1 VVEKIIKPIAWLQN
15 LKTGELVGNK
25 NMIMLNEQELY
36 NWKYRGFTIL
46 PIFSE
51 HDCQNIKFELDRLRI
66 IRNSKD
72 FSWGEYDMYSH
83 PQKDSELIL
92 KLFGHPQIIDTLEK
106 IMGDEVEGIQSLAYF
121 KPPNELGRDN
131 HQDGFYTQSGWGKS
145 INVIISLDSMDETNG
160 CLYSYEC
167 SHFLPILPIE
177 IDEERAKTNPSFWRN
192 ERGKAC
198 VMPENHYF
206 NKVNHVCKVG
216 DVLFAHDHLVHGSGE
231 NKSNRYRRSI
241 VLSYKTK
248 GAPIRQ
254 GTQMKR
260 EPFDVYEIRKK
271 YWGI

>member
-1 VVEKIIKPIAWLQN
+1 
-15 LKTGELVGNK
+15 
-25 NMIMLNEQELY
+25 MLNEQELY

-206 NKVNHVCKVG
+206 NKVNHICKVG

>member
-1 VVEKIIKPIAWLQN
+1 
-15 LKTGELVGNK
+15 
-25 NMIMLNEQELY
+25 MIMLNEQELY

-206 NKVNHVCKVG
+206 NKVNHICKVG